1 MNLWDIFILYKFT
14 QFDFYY
20 IIRCMKKFDNMRVYA
35 WIEFVIWHIMIA
47 IAVLGIRYHHYKS
60 QQQYKSY
67 QIFMEDVD
75 GLIVGSPV
83 KFLGVQIGYV
93 KKIQVVASS
102 VYIKFVITQRGLVL
116 PIGAVATVE
125 ASGLGG
131 SKALEIYPPLKGR
144 PVDKIVETKDP
155 TRLGKV
161 ISLFDDI
168 FRELNGIFSTL
179 DYAGRQIDFEQ
190 DIKKNV
196 VTPED
201 AEEGLIKFE
210 KSIDAVIDVEKS
222 FKEKFDRGEKDESG
236 ESKSNK

>member
-35 WIEFVIWHIMIA
+35 WIEFVIWLIIVA
-47 IAVLGIRYHHYKS
+47 ITVLGIRYHHYKS

>member
-35 WIEFVIWHIMIA
+35 WIEFVIWLIIVA

-93 KKIQVVASS
+93 KKIQIVSS
-102 VYIKFVITQRGLVL
+102 SIYIKFVITQ
-116 PIGAVATVE
+116 
-125 ASGLGG
+125 
-131 SKALEIYPPLKGR
+131 
-144 PVDKIVETKDP
+144 
-155 TRLGKV
+155 KV
-161 ISLFDDI
+161 
-168 FRELNGIFSTL
+168 
-179 DYAGRQIDFEQ
+179 
-190 DIKKNV
+190 
-196 VTPED
+196 
-201 AEEGLIKFE
+201 
-210 KSIDAVIDVEKS
+210 
-222 FKEKFDRGEKDESG
+222 
-236 ESKSNK
+236 